1 MITTTTLR
9 CLMRKKIGL
18 AAVSLIAGCSL
29 FIAQQNRVEVEEQ
42 KAQAERANKNSKSD
56 ISLSYLPSGLPDFAA
71 LSNAKQKKEAF
82 FDFMR
87 PGVML
92 ENSRIEKERTF
103 LTTLEKSVAEGEV
116 DSEQLDYAQRL
127 GKLYSYPVTESS
139 INQRWLDEM
148 LLRVNVLPEALV
160 LTQAANESAWGTSR
174 FATSANNF
182 FGQWCYT
189 KGCGVVPLKRSGEAT
204 HEVAKFS
211 SVQESIHRYF
221 MNVNRN
227 AAYKELRII
236 RADRLEKGE
245 NLLSEQ
251 TATALT
257 NGLLKYSERGQSY
270 VDDLQAMIRHNK
282 SFWSQ

>member
-1 MITTTTLR
+1 
-9 CLMRKKIGL
+9 MRKKIGL

-42 KAQAERANKNSKSD
+42 KAQAERANKN

-71 LSNAKQKKEAF
+71 LSNAKEKKEAF

-87 PGVML
+87 PGVMI

-116 DSEQLDYAQRL
+116 NSEQLDYAQRL

-139 INQRWLDEM
+139 VNQKWLDEM
-148 LLRVNVLPEALV
+148 LHRVNVLPEALV

>member
-1 MITTTTLR
+1 
-9 CLMRKKIGL
+9 MRKKIGL

-139 INQRWLDEM
+139 VNQKWLDEM
-148 LLRVNVLPEALV
+148 LHRVNVLPEALV